1 VGFSLDQVVPW
12 GRCFEEY
19 VAMFALSGQDLRQ
32 RLLGCGDGPASFNC
46 TLSRRGGDVVS
57 VDPLYQFSAQAIRQ
71 RIADTY
77 DAVMTQTRDN
87 RQEFVW
93 GRIASPE
100 VLGRLRMAA
109 MEEFLADYP
118 VGAREGRYVAAGLP
132 RLPFRDRT
140 FDLAVCSH
148 FLFLY
153 SAHLGADFHVAA
165 IRELCRVAHEARIF
179 PLLELGSVQSRHL
192 ESVAAMLRAANYPMR
207 IETVDYEF
215 QRGGNQ
221 MLRVWAVQ

>member
-1 VGFSLDQVVPW
+1 
-12 GRCFEEY
+12 
-19 VAMFALSGQDLRQ
+19 MFALSGQDLGQ

-46 TLSRRGGDVVS
+46 ALSRRGGGVVS

-77 DAVMTQTRDN
+77 DEVMTQTRNN

-109 MEEFLADYP
+109 MGEFLADYP
-118 VGAREGRYVAAGLP
+118 VGASEGRYVAAGLP
-132 RLPFRDRT
+132 RLPFRDRA
-140 FDLAVCSH
+140 FGLAVCSH

-153 SAHLGADFHVAA
+153 SAHLSADFHVTA
-165 IRELCRVAHEARIF
+165 IREMCRVADEARIF
-179 PLLELGSVQSRHL
+179 PLLELGSVRSRHL
-192 ESVAAMLRAANYPMR
+192 GAVTATLRAAKYQIR
-207 IETVDYEF
+207 IETVAYEF

-221 MLRVWAVQ
+221 VLRVRAVR